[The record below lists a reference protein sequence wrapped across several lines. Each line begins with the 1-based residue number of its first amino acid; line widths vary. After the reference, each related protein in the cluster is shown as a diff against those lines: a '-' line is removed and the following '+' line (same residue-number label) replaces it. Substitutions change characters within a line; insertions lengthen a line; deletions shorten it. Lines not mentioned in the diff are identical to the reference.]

1 MTLGSVLCAAA
12 RNWTMLLFGRAFQGL
27 SAAGLMNT
35 IKIIL
40 ADRVTLAEQ
49 SKNSTIFALLNGFSF
64 SVGPI
69 IGGYLAN
76 SNWRYCFVV
85 SIPVAV
91 LAQIVIFTVLRP
103 ELVRGTH
110 HATGATRKSVLAG
123 LSTIDYGGT
132 VLFIFGAGLLILGV
146 TWGGVHYP
154 WTSAHVMA
162 PLVIGGVLFV
172 SFFIYEYLLEPGRL
186 ISRIFPQQVA
196 MIPWSLFARKDA
208 FLLSIIN
215 AATGAALYSAFYFVG
230 IFWTLVEAY
239 DPGKA
244 GTRLLYYLPGLG
256 IGGYTAMFLCNVW
269 PRQTFFPLSIG
280 SIVEAAGFA
289 VLAYATSTRNATLV
303 SVFMA
308 FSGAGTGVR
317 LMPNTLHAAGV
328 WPTKLAAVMSL
339 MDFALP
345 FGGTV
350 SIAIMSAVFYNKFS
364 KALTTLNVGQNVAT
378 NFTSNSTSSLQSIN
392 QLPTAIQ
399 DQIREKAA
407 KAVMWSFISVLPIM
421 ALSVTSAILLGNVWI
436 KPSGK
441 MDQKDARGEVIY
453 SSYLAALFTVGDF
466 AIASRGVTNIFKGK
480 LKSRK
485 VPIDSN
491 RAVLEAEDQ
500 TKENEANRENEPN
513 EQHEAS
519 RHEL

>member
-1 MTLGSVLCAAA
+1 LTSTAFIPAFGQLSDIFGRHVALQLSLSFMTLGSILCAAA
-12 RNWTMLLFGRAFQGL
+12 QNWTMLLFGRAFQGL
-27 SAAGLMNT
+27 SAAGLMNI

-49 SKNSTIFALLNGFSF
+49 SKNTTIFTLVNGISY

-76 SNWRYCFVV
+76 SNWRYCFVI
-85 SIPVAV
+85 SIPIAV
-91 LAQIVIFTVLRP
+91 FAQVVIFIVLRP

-110 HATGATRKSVLAG
+110 HATGAGRQTILAG

-132 VLFIFGAGLLILGV
+132 ALFIFGAGLLILGV

-154 WTSAHVMA
+154 WTSAHVLA
-162 PLVIGGVLFV
+162 PLVIGAVLFI
-172 SFFIYEYLLEPGRL
+172 SFFVYEYFLEPGRI
-186 ISRIFPQQVA
+186 ISRIFPHQVA

-208 FLLSIIN
+208 FLLAIIN

-244 GTRLLYYLPGLG
+244 GTRLLYYIPGLG
-256 IGGYTAMFLCNVW
+256 IGGYSAMFLCNVW

-280 SIVEAAGFA
+280 SIVEAIGFG

-317 LMPNTLHAAGV
+317 MMPNTLHAAGV
-328 WPTKLAAVMSL
+328 WPNKLASVMSL

-364 KALTTLNVGQNVAT
+364 NALASVDVGQNVAT

-392 QLPTAIQ
+392 QLPTVIQ
-399 DQIREKAA
+399 DQIREKSAR
-407 KAVMWSFISVLPIM
+407 AVMWSFISVLPIM
-421 ALSVTSAILLGNVWI
+421 GLSVASAILLGNIWI
-436 KPSGK
+436 KPSGE
-441 MDQKDARGEVIY
+441 MDQTDARGEVIY
-453 SSYLAALFTVGDF
+453 TSYLGALFTVRNFSSSVDY
-466 AIASRGVTNIFKGK
+466 
-480 LKSRK
+480 
-485 VPIDSN
+485 
-491 RAVLEAEDQ
+491 
-500 TKENEANRENEPN
+500 
-513 EQHEAS
+513 
-519 RHEL
+519 